1 MSAIQQ
7 MLFAGRA
14 PVTVSST
21 VYGSGSLSIPAGVT
35 SVSLTGQGGS
45 GTYSPGQ
52 GSASYPSGL
61 PPYNAGQA
69 FSPSTVS
76 GSGTLTANFQYWTN
90 GDPQYVSF
98 TYSGTADGENTYAIT
113 ISGYPPYIGSSI
125 NPSNYVNGGSMT
137 GYYAVASPFI
147 MINYMGGGRY
157 QGSQSS
163 YTIVPE
169 TPYIAPTGNASYP
182 SGLPTYVAPSYTTG
196 PSTTAT
202 LNGVTNTWA
211 GGYGGAGSPSSQPL
225 SSTGAG
231 QTLTYNVGSGGYLT
245 YSYTY

>member
-14 PVTVSST
+14 PVTVSGT
-21 VYGSGSLSIPAGVT
+21 VYGSGSLAIPAGVT

-45 GTYSPGQ
+45 GSAATYGYVNLTPGYMVSVSPTTVYATTAGVLPEYFFYTSFPAANSVTLTEPFTGAVAAQ
-52 GSASYPSGL
+52 ELTSFGSWVIIYRRYSSAYDG
-61 PPYNAGQA
+61 AGYGAWVQA
-69 FSPSTVS
+69 T
-76 GSGTLTANFQYWTN
+76 GTL
-90 GDPQYVSF
+90 
-98 TYSGTADGENTYAIT
+98 
-113 ISGYPPYIGSSI
+113 
-125 NPSNYVNGGSMT
+125 VNG
-137 GYYAVASPFI
+137 A
-147 MINYMGGGRY
+147 
-157 QGSQSS
+157 
-163 YTIVPE
+163 
-169 TPYIAPTGNASYP
+169 NA
-182 SGLPTYVAPSYTTG
+182 TTG

-211 GGYGGAGSPSSQPL
+211 GGYGGAGAPSSQPL